1 MHRPSFTSHLDLFVA
16 SSQRRNPSLN
26 YTRRQTISMVSG
38 YWIDDDFILVYYFP
52 YKVSKNISPV
62 MIHDFFLSENNYFRE
77 AETIDLRTSL
87 LSVPTKWL
95 EKLENYGR
103 VDPNYYYYK
112 WICHFY
118 FSGIYIRCFFPIKL
132 SNEKTSVD

>member
-1 MHRPSFTSHLDLFVA
+1 
-16 SSQRRNPSLN
+16 
-26 YTRRQTISMVSG
+26 MVSG

-62 MIHDFFLSENNYFRE
+62 MIHDFFLWENNYFRE

-103 VDPNYYYYK
+103 VWEIQIIIIINGSA
-112 WICHFY
+112 IF
-118 FSGIYIRCFFPIKL
+118 ILAEYI
-132 SNEKTSVD
+132 

>member
-1 MHRPSFTSHLDLFVA
+1 
-16 SSQRRNPSLN
+16 
-26 YTRRQTISMVSG
+26 MVSG

-62 MIHDFFLSENNYFRE
+62 MIHDFFLWENNYFRE

-118 FSGIYIRCFFPIKL
+118 FIAEYI
-132 SNEKTSVD
+132 